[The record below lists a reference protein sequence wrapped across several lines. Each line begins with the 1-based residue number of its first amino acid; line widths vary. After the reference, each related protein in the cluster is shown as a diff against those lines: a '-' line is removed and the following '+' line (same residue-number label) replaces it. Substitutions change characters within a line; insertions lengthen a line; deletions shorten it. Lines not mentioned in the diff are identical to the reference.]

1 MASIQNLAS
10 GVLASDISSSATSLS
25 VNCGEGS
32 SSTLT
37 AVWPP
42 APFYIT
48 VMPAYPT
55 VGVAN
60 SLDSEIMLVSALSAS
75 DNVVTMTVSR
85 GQRGTT
91 AKAFSEGAI
100 ITNGIYTAD
109 MDYAQAVGRSFFSAT
124 LTNSITGSYTVSDS
138 MLPNTP
144 EDGMSIRVVFGGIQE
159 DTTFP
164 PKLRL
169 NSGSY
174 YNIYAGNNLR
184 SDAGDTATYAM
195 VKSGVIY
202 ELTYYNGAWYV
213 LNLVA
218 NSSIV
223 SDNIDWATISSAQ
236 LAEASGGWVL
246 LGEASSSTAIKY
258 IKVEWS
264 KPYYDLKFVCSSQS
278 TAVGDVYIS
287 PKSASGGKLS
297 MSGGVR
303 LGASSDTVVIAQ
315 SETWDGNIMVLN
327 QTEEYMSYNIQGQS
341 IRHSSGDWRNWQVW
355 GSQDGVYH
363 RMNFWS
369 GRQNNSTETKALQ
382 FETNGYMTNAY
393 LAVWGRCPY

>member
-10 GVLASDISSSATSLS
+10 GVLASDISSSATSLG

-37 AVWPP
+37 AVWPS

-48 VMPAYPT
+48 VMPAYPAL
-55 VGVAN
+55 GVAN
-60 SLDSEIMLVSALSAS
+60 SLNSEIMLVSALSAS

-159 DTTFP
+159 DTTFT

-174 YNIYAGNNLR
+174 YNVYAGNNLR
-184 SDAGDTATYAM
+184 SDAGTATGAM

-218 NSSIV
+218 SSSIV
-223 SDNIDWATISSAQ
+223 SDNIDFTTISGQALSDLMTSIVKTIYWTGPYACVSKIERIGNLVIYDMYATPSNFPTHGESQ
-236 LAEASGGWVL
+236 EKIPVGYRPSDYTHCVFRSSFNQAGLWQINPSGTVSWWMGTANP
-246 LGEASSSTAIKY
+246 GDIQAHCAYHTNDAYPSST
-258 IKVEWS
+258 
-264 KPYYDLKFVCSSQS
+264 
-278 TAVGDVYIS
+278 
-287 PKSASGGKLS
+287 SG
-297 MSGGVR
+297 
-303 LGASSDTVVIAQ
+303 
-315 SETWDGNIMVLN
+315 
-327 QTEEYMSYNIQGQS
+327 
-341 IRHSSGDWRNWQVW
+341 
-355 GSQDGVYH
+355 
-363 RMNFWS
+363 
-369 GRQNNSTETKALQ
+369 
-382 FETNGYMTNAY
+382 
-393 LAVWGRCPY
+393 

>member
-10 GVLASDISSSATSLS
+10 GVLVSDISGTATSLS

-37 AVWPP
+37 AVWPSV
-42 APFYIT
+42 PFYIT

-75 DNVVTMTVSR
+75 DNVITMTVSR

-109 MDYAQAVGRSFFSAT
+109 MDYAQAVGKSFFSAT
-124 LTNSITGSYTVSDS
+124 LTNSSTGSYTVSDS

-144 EDGMSIRVVFGGIQE
+144 EDGMSIRVVFG
-159 DTTFP
+159 TSWTNTSVT

-174 YNIYAGNNLR
+174 SSIYAGNNLR
-184 SDAGDTATYAM
+184 SDAGTANTKAM

-213 LNLVA
+213 LNLIA
-218 NSSIV
+218 NSGIV
-223 SDNIDWATISSAQ
+223 SDNIDFTTFPCTFGNGLVSSPNGTRSYIQ
-236 LAEASGGWVL
+236 IGSLLIQYGTRRGGSFQDYQSCTFLVPFASDNYSLNITNQFPENGGSIWYAFVRSKTTTGFQYGIGL
-246 LGEASSSTAIKY
+246 DGGGYFGGNADNIANWIAIG
-258 IKVEWS
+258 I
-264 KPYYDLKFVCSSQS
+264 
-278 TAVGDVYIS
+278 AGD
-287 PKSASGGKLS
+287 
-297 MSGGVR
+297 
-303 LGASSDTVVIAQ
+303 
-315 SETWDGNIMVLN
+315 
-327 QTEEYMSYNIQGQS
+327 
-341 IRHSSGDWRNWQVW
+341 
-355 GSQDGVYH
+355 
-363 RMNFWS
+363 
-369 GRQNNSTETKALQ
+369 
-382 FETNGYMTNAY
+382 
-393 LAVWGRCPY
+393 

>member
-10 GVLASDISSSATSLS
+10 GVLVSDIGGSDTSLN

-37 AVWPP
+37 AVWPS

-55 VGVAN
+55 LGVAN
-60 SLDSEIMLVSALSAS
+60 SLNSEIMLVSALSAS

-109 MDYAQAVGRSFFSAT
+109 MDYAQAVGKSFFPAT
-124 LTNSITGSYTVSDS
+124 FTDSITGSYTISDS

-144 EDGMSIRVVFGGIQE
+144 EDGMSIRVVFEGIQE
-159 DTTFP
+159 DTTAT

-174 YNIYAGNNLR
+174 YNIYAGNNLS
-184 SDAGDTATYAM
+184 SDVGDTTTKAM
-195 VKSGVIY
+195 VKGGVIY

-218 NSSIV
+218 SSSIT
-223 SDNIDWATISSAQ
+223 SDNVDWATF
-236 LAEASGGWVL
+236 GN
-246 LGEASSSTAIKY
+246 SSSYIQLGKVLICWGKKTFPNPNTGDYGETNSGEITFPKAYASAPQVVCQMHDQAGGCGEYCAI
-258 IKVEWS
+258 
-264 KPYYDLKFVCSSQS
+264 
-278 TAVGDVYIS
+278 
-287 PKSASGGKLS
+287 
-297 MSGGVR
+297 GGV
-303 LGASSDTVVIAQ
+303 GTTSF
-315 SETWDGNIMVLN
+315 N
-327 QTEEYMSYNIQGQS
+327 
-341 IRHSSGDWRNWQVW
+341 VW
-355 GSQDGVYH
+355 GGH
-363 RMNFWS
+363 TR
-369 GRQNNSTETKALQ
+369 STSSTGNVIYWIAIGITK
-382 FETNGYMTNAY
+382 
-393 LAVWGRCPY
+393 

>member
-10 GVLASDISSSATSLS
+10 GVLVSDISSSATSLS

-37 AVWPP
+37 AVWPSV
-42 APFYIT
+42 PFYIT

-75 DNVVTMTVSR
+75 DNVITMTVSR

-109 MDYAQAVGRSFFSAT
+109 MDYAQAVGKSFFSAT
-124 LTNSITGSYTVSDS
+124 LTDYYTGAYTVSDS

-144 EDGMSIRVVFGGIQE
+144 EDGMSIRVVFGTSWAG
-159 DTTFP
+159 TSVTL
-164 PKLRL
+164 KLRL

-174 YNIYAGNNLR
+174 YNIYAGNSLR
-184 SDAGDTATYAM
+184 PGVGTATTKAV

-213 LNLVA
+213 LNLIA
-218 NSSIV
+218 NFGIV
-223 SDNIDWATISSAQ
+223 SDNINFATFPQTLNSGLISDENGTRSYFRIGSLLIQ
-236 LAEASGGWVL
+236 YGTRQGGSFQNYQSCTFLVPFASDNYSLNITNQFPENGGSIWYAFVRSKTTTGFQYSVGL
-246 LGEASSSTAIKY
+246 DGGGYFGGNADNVANWIAIGTAS
-258 IKVEWS
+258 
-264 KPYYDLKFVCSSQS
+264 
-278 TAVGDVYIS
+278 
-287 PKSASGGKLS
+287 
-297 MSGGVR
+297 
-303 LGASSDTVVIAQ
+303 
-315 SETWDGNIMVLN
+315 N
-327 QTEEYMSYNIQGQS
+327 
-341 IRHSSGDWRNWQVW
+341 
-355 GSQDGVYH
+355 
-363 RMNFWS
+363 
-369 GRQNNSTETKALQ
+369 
-382 FETNGYMTNAY
+382 
-393 LAVWGRCPY
+393 